1 MFFCPKLSRKHAT
14 LYFEN
19 ENFYISDHSTNGTS
33 VTNTEGTK
41 VLLEKNEKHVLHS
54 GDVVSFGDHSC
65 DAINTRIE
73 IIRMES
79 SINNNSLENNNSIIE
94 EQTSTNTKS
103 RTEETINNTEN
114 STSLQKNNAPNHMG
128 MDCTVTH
135 PNAGNCS

>member
-1 MFFCPKLSRKHAT
+1 MLHT

-33 VTNTEGTK
+33 ITNTEGTK

-79 SINNNSLENNNSIIE
+79 SNLNNNSLENNNSIIE

-103 RTEETINNTEN
+103 RTEDTINNTEKPSN
-114 STSLQKNNAPNHMG
+114 SNYHYKCKSCPR
-128 MDCTVTH
+128 
-135 PNAGNCS
+135 